1 MQQNELNGTAPVAAY
16 DIASGATIAE
26 GGLVCLDS
34 DGKAVPGAD
43 SSGYKFIGLAE
54 SVKDG
59 AVVVNGGI
67 MQLPH
72 TGLTRAMR
80 GEPAYVNGSAA
91 LANTTT
97 NKVAAG
103 IVVDVDSDGAWVDV
117 RPQAV
122 AAARAAASA
131 AANAAAI
138 AAL

>member
-1 MQQNELNGTAPVAAY
+1 MNLDELNGTAPVAAY

-26 GGLVCLDS
+26 GDLVCLDGE
-34 DGKAVPGAD
+34 GKAVPGAD
-43 SSGYKFIGLAE
+43 TSGLKCIGIAEKVTDGCVAVACGIVRLA
-54 SVKDG
+54 
-59 AVVVNGGI
+59 
-67 MQLPH
+67 H

-103 IVVDVDSDGAWVDV
+103 IVVDVDSDGAWIDT

-122 AAARAAASA
+122 AAARAATVA